1 MSNVDTILP
10 DSIAIYPHLVAFD
23 MAMKRQ
29 VEKIPLQVLLVY
41 LVDNV
46 PAAALPLLAAQFDVL
61 GYKGWRLAQTEQAQ
75 RDLIKRAIELHR
87 FKGTPW
93 AVEEALKSI
102 GFTDI
107 ELIEHVPFMHWATF
121 RVRITNEN
129 IMLTEES
136 ITDIIAMINEYKNAR
151 SHLVDV
157 QMILQFEDIINLE
170 EDSADVNI
178 EILIEDDITFNGA
191 LRYDGTGMYDG
202 TYDHSGDND
211 VVTIT

>member
-1 MSNVDTILP
+1 MSNIDTILP

-29 VEKIPLQVLLVY
+29 LEKIPLQVLLVY

-61 GYKGWRLAQTEQAQ
+61 GYKGWRLATTEQAQ

-107 ELIEHVPFMHWATF
+107 ELIEHVPEMHWATF

-129 IMLTEES
+129 IMLTEDS

-157 QMILQFEDIINLE
+157 QMILQFEDIINLD

-191 LRYDGTGMYDG
+191 LRYDGTGLYDG

>member
-1 MSNVDTILP
+1 MSNIDTILP

-29 VEKIPLQVLLVY
+29 MDKIPLQVLLVY

-61 GYKGWRLAQTEQAQ
+61 GYKGWRLATTEQDQ
-75 RDLIKRAIELHR
+75 RNLIKRAIELHR
-87 FKGTPW
+87 YKGTPW
-93 AVEEALKSI
+93 AVKEALKSI

-107 ELIEHVPFMHWATF
+107 ELVEHVPEMHWATF
-121 RVRITNEN
+121 RVIITNEN
-129 IMLTEES
+129 VLLTEQS
-136 ITDIIAMINEYKNAR
+136 ITDIISMINEYKNAR

-157 QMILQFEDIINLE
+157 QMKLLFEDTINLE
-170 EDSADVNI
+170 EDEADVQF
-178 EILIEDDITFNGA
+178 EILAEDDVTLTGA
-191 LRYDGTGMYDG
+191 LYYDGTGIYDG
-202 TYDHSGDND
+202 TYDHSGDQD